1 MTMLIKPPDIARLKR
16 EFASARPF
24 PFIKIDRF
32 LDDAFAEEVAAAYP
46 SFSRASQLGYEFK
59 AVNERRKIQIPD
71 RSAFPEPVKRLEQ
84 ALASAEFLSALAEI
98 TQIPKLLADEK
109 LDGGGIHETGA
120 QGRLDVHVDFNYL
133 RDRAL
138 HRRLNLL
145 LYLNPGWQD
154 SWGGLLELWDKDVK
168 ICCHSF
174 PPISNRCVIFET
186 SEISYHGVSAVTCP
200 DDVVRKS
207 FAAYYYT
214 REPAPSWTGKYHS
227 TKFRARPT
235 ERVKGWVWMPAEKV
249 ARAFLRAGNRLKK
262 EVRRLTA
269 RRS

>member
-1 MTMLIKPPDIARLKR
+1 MLIRPLDVARLKT

-24 PFIKIDRF
+24 PFVKIDRF
-32 LDDAFAEEVAAAYP
+32 LDDAFADEVAAAYP
-46 SFSRASQLGYEFK
+46 SFAQAAAVGYEFK
-59 AVNERRKIQIPD
+59 TVNERRKIQIPD
-71 RSAFPEPVKRLEQ
+71 SSVFPEPVKRLNE

-98 TQIPKLLADEK
+98 TQIPKLLADEA

-133 RDRAL
+133 RDRGL

-145 LYLNPGWQD
+145 LYLNPVWQD
-154 SWGGLLELWDKDVK
+154 SWGGAIELWDQDVTV
-168 ICCHSF
+168 CHHSF
-174 PPISNRCVIFET
+174 APALNRCVIFET

-214 REPAPSWTGKYHS
+214 REAPSSWTGKYHS

-235 ERVKGWVWMPAEKV
+235 EKAKGMVWMPAEKV
-249 ARAFLRAGNRLKK
+249 VHVFTRAGTRLKK
-262 EVRRLTA
+262 ELKRLTA
-269 RRS
+269 RQS